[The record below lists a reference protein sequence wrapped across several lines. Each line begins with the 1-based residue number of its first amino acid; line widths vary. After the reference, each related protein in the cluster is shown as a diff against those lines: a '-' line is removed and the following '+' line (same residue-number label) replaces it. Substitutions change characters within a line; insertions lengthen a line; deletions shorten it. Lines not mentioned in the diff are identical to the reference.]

1 MIICIVKNRYM
12 PYIDYINIQHA
23 QHSAHTAQNDIKH
36 I

>member
-12 PYIDYINIQHA
+12 AYIDYINIQHA